1 MAEAQANIASFQAAL
16 SRSGFTMQAQEAVV
30 SQGFV
35 NIALLGLVTS
45 DQIKELCKLIRE
57 DTNNPV
63 PINMLQQ
70 QMLLAMRYWV
80 VNRQRLG
87 LLVIAALGI
96 VFTLVLT
103 EIERLIVPW
112 KVTR

>member
-1 MAEAQANIASFQAAL
+1 MMWNAWEIL
-16 SRSGFTMQAQEAVV
+16 SVETMYV
-30 SQGFV
+30 
-35 NIALLGLVTS
+35 
-45 DQIKELCKLIRE
+45 
-57 DTNNPV
+57 
-63 PINMLQQ
+63 
-70 QMLLAMRYWV
+70 
-80 VNRQRLG
+80 G